1 MKAAE
6 RKRKRLEEM
15 NKQKEKELHKK
26 PSKKRFISMRPQKD
40 KLSINNQKNF
50 NEISSHNKIEN
61 IAPSRP
67 ANNVDPEKIEQRMKD
82 RKERKRIKKLIESGI
97 NPVFIQNNNN
107 VNDNQNDNDNNNN
120 IIENNINNNGDVDS
134 NNIKQKESNKLGYS
148 SESMAPLAGKKVNFS
163 IPFNK
168 KSNENNNIANYQYNF
183 NNNNDIRR
191 TSSSNSNYNDA
202 TSASSA
208 PNYSVLTKNYAN
220 IKNENIEEFLKK
232 TNPKKPSDERKEAE
246 VQRMIEIMNLRPNPK
261 NGNNK
266 TNANDGDSYAY
277 NLTQKI
283 EGTADDYYAT
293 QKEIKDLKE
302 QVKEEE
308 SKMNQMLERN
318 KNEIQN
324 NINKIIELQNKLI
337 NSKQGDIVALE
348 EANKIDVIQMNNLSV
363 TLKRLKEE
371 NEKERNQ
378 MFNLINKEILPLKKE
393 LKNEILEVQRLKKQL
408 LQWNKKAPPK
418 DLLRKIEVVMKYMK
432 HCTK

>member
-1 MKAAE
+1 M
-6 RKRKRLEEM
+6 
-15 NKQKEKELHKK
+15 
-26 PSKKRFISMRPQKD
+26 PPQKD
-40 KLSINNQKNF
+40 KLMINNKNNF
-50 NEISSHNKIEN
+50 NEINSHNKIEN

-97 NPVFIQNNNN
+97 SPIFIQNNNN
-107 VNDNQNDNDNNNN
+107 TNNNQNDNNN
-120 IIENNINNNGDVDS
+120 IIENNINNNDYIDS

-148 SESMAPLAGKKVNFS
+148 SESMAPLAGKKVNFNLP
-163 IPFNK
+163 INK
-168 KSNENNNIANYQYNF
+168 KLNENFNFANYNF
-183 NNNNDIRR
+183 NNNNDIRHS
-191 TSSSNSNYNDA
+191 SSSNSNSNNNDI

-220 IKNENIEEFLKK
+220 IKNENVEEFLKK

-266 TNANDGDSYAY
+266 TNANDSDNYAY

-308 SKMNQMLERN
+308 NKMNQMLERN
-318 KNEIQN
+318 KIEIQN

-348 EANKIDVIQMNNLSV
+348 EENKIDVIQMNNLSV

-371 NEKERNQ
+371 NEKERTQ

-432 HCTK
+432 HCT

>member
-6 RKRKRLEEM
+6 RKRKKLEEL

-26 PSKKRFISMRPQKD
+26 SSKKKFIS
-40 KLSINNQKNF
+40 
-50 NEISSHNKIEN
+50 ISSHKDKFGINNKNKYDVINSNNKIEN

-97 NPVFIQNNNN
+97 NPVFIQNNDNANN
-107 VNDNQNDNDNNNN
+107 NQNNNN
-120 IIENNINNNGDVDS
+120 IIENNNNKIGDVDS

-163 IPFNK
+163 LPLNK
-168 KSNENNNIANYQYNF
+168 QLNNGNLNIENYNCNI

-208 PNYSVLTKNYAN
+208 PNYSLLTKNYGN
-220 IKNENIEEFLKK
+220 IKNENVEEFLKK

-246 VQRMIEIMNLRPNPK
+246 VQRMIEIMNLRPNPR
-261 NGNNK
+261 NGNNR
-266 TNANDGDSYAY
+266 TNVNDSDNYAY

-308 SKMNQMLERN
+308 SKMEQMLERN
-318 KNEIQN
+318 KIEIQN
-324 NINKIIELQNKLI
+324 NIEKIIELQNMLI

-371 NEKERNQ
+371 NEKERTQ

-432 HCTK
+432 HCT

>member
-15 NKQKEKELHKK
+15 NKQKEKELYKK
-26 PSKKRFISMRPQKD
+26 PTKKRFISMPPQKD
-40 KLSINNQKNF
+40 KLMINNKNNF
-50 NEISSHNKIEN
+50 NEINSHNKIEN
-61 IAPSRP
+61 IGPSRP

-97 NPVFIQNNNN
+97 SPIFIQNNNN
-107 VNDNQNDNDNNNN
+107 ADNNQNDNNNM
-120 IIENNINNNGDVDS
+120 IENNINNNGDVDS

-148 SESMAPLAGKKVNFS
+148 SESMAPLAGKKVNFNL
-163 IPFNK
+163 PLNK
-168 KSNENNNIANYQYNF
+168 KLNENFSITNSNF
-183 NNNNDIRR
+183 NNNNDIRH
-191 TSSSNSNYNDA
+191 TSSSNSNNNDI

-220 IKNENIEEFLKK
+220 IKNENVEEFLKK

-266 TNANDGDSYAY
+266 TNANDSDNYAY

-283 EGTADDYYAT
+283 EGTTDDYYTT

-302 QVKEEE
+302 QVREEE

-318 KNEIQN
+318 KIEIQN

-371 NEKERNQ
+371 NEKERTQ

-432 HCTK
+432 HCT

>member
-6 RKRKRLEEM
+6 RKRKKLEEL

-26 PSKKRFISMRPQKD
+26 SSKKKFISISSHKD
-40 KLSINNQKNF
+40 KFSNNNQNKFDIIN
-50 NEISSHNKIEN
+50 SHNKIEN

-97 NPVFIQNNNN
+97 NPVFIQNNDNANN
-107 VNDNQNDNDNNNN
+107 NQNNNNN
-120 IIENNINNNGDVDS
+120 IIENNNNKNGDVDS

-163 IPFNK
+163 LPLNK
-168 KSNENNNIANYQYNF
+168 QLNNGNFNIANYNYNI

-208 PNYSVLTKNYAN
+208 PNYSLLTKNYAN
-220 IKNENIEEFLKK
+220 IKNENVEEFLKK

-246 VQRMIEIMNLRPNPK
+246 VQRMIEIMNLKPNPK
-261 NGNNK
+261 NGNNR
-266 TNANDGDSYAY
+266 TNANDSDNYAY

-308 SKMNQMLERN
+308 SKMEQMLERN
-318 KNEIQN
+318 KIEIQN
-324 NINKIIELQNKLI
+324 NIEKIIELQNMLI
-337 NSKQGDIVALE
+337 NSKQGDIAALE

-371 NEKERNQ
+371 NEKERTQ

-432 HCTK
+432 HCT

>member
-15 NKQKEKELHKK
+15 NKQKEKELYKK
-26 PSKKRFISMRPQKD
+26 PTKKRFISMPPQKD
-40 KLSINNQKNF
+40 KLMINNKNNF
-50 NEISSHNKIEN
+50 NEINSHNKIEN

-97 NPVFIQNNNN
+97 SPIFIQNNNN
-107 VNDNQNDNDNNNN
+107 TNNNQNDNNNV
-120 IIENNINNNGDVDS
+120 IENNINNNGDVDS

-148 SESMAPLAGKKVNFS
+148 SESMAPLAGKKVNFNLP
-163 IPFNK
+163 INK
-168 KSNENNNIANYQYNF
+168 KLNENFNFANYNF
-183 NNNNDIRR
+183 NNNNDIRHS
-191 TSSSNSNYNDA
+191 SSSNSNSNNNDI

-220 IKNENIEEFLKK
+220 IKNENVEEFLKK

-266 TNANDGDSYAY
+266 TNANDSDNYAY

-308 SKMNQMLERN
+308 NKMNQMLERN
-318 KNEIQN
+318 KIEIQN

-371 NEKERNQ
+371 NEKERTQ

-432 HCTK
+432 HCT

>member
-15 NKQKEKELHKK
+15 NKQKEKELYKK
-26 PSKKRFISMRPQKD
+26 PTKKRFISMPPQKD
-40 KLSINNQKNF
+40 KLMINNKNNF
-50 NEISSHNKIEN
+50 NEINSHNKIEN

-97 NPVFIQNNNN
+97 SPIFIQNNNN
-107 VNDNQNDNDNNNN
+107 INNNQNDNNNV
-120 IIENNINNNGDVDS
+120 IENNINNNGDVDS
-134 NNIKQKESNKLGYS
+134 NNMKQKESNKLGYS
-148 SESMAPLAGKKVNFS
+148 SESMAPLAGKKVNFNLP
-163 IPFNK
+163 INK
-168 KSNENNNIANYQYNF
+168 KLNENFNFANYNF
-183 NNNNDIRR
+183 NNNNDIRHS
-191 TSSSNSNYNDA
+191 SSSNSNSNNNDI

-220 IKNENIEEFLKK
+220 IKNENVEEFLKK

-266 TNANDGDSYAY
+266 TNANDSDNYAY

-308 SKMNQMLERN
+308 NKMNQMLERN
-318 KNEIQN
+318 KIEIQN

-371 NEKERNQ
+371 NEKERTQ

-432 HCTK
+432 HCT

>member
-6 RKRKRLEEM
+6 RKRKKLEEM
-15 NKQKEKELHKK
+15 NKQKEMELHRKH
-26 PSKKRFISMRPQKD
+26 SKRRFISMPPQKD

-50 NEISSHNKIEN
+50 NEINSNNKIEN

-67 ANNVDPEKIEQRMKD
+67 ANNADPEKIEQRMKD

-107 VNDNQNDNDNNNN
+107 VNDNQNDDNNNN

-163 IPFNK
+163 MPFNK
-168 KSNENNNIANYQYNF
+168 KPNYENNNIANYQNNF

-191 TSSSNSNYNDA
+191 TSSSNSNNNDA

-208 PNYSVLTKNYAN
+208 QNYSVLTKNYTN

-246 VQRMIEIMNLRPNPK
+246 VQRMIEIMNLRPNLK
-261 NGNNK
+261 NGKNE
-266 TNANDGDSYAY
+266 GDSYAY

-318 KNEIQN
+318 KIEIQN

-408 LQWNKKAPPK
+408 LQWNKKTPPK

-432 HCTK
+432 HCT

>member
-15 NKQKEKELHKK
+15 NKQKEKELYKK
-26 PSKKRFISMRPQKD
+26 PTKKRFISMPPQKD
-40 KLSINNQKNF
+40 KLMINNKNNF
-50 NEISSHNKIEN
+50 NEINSHNKIEN

-97 NPVFIQNNNN
+97 SPIFIQNNNN
-107 VNDNQNDNDNNNN
+107 TNNNQNDNNNV
-120 IIENNINNNGDVDS
+120 IENNINNNGDVDS

-148 SESMAPLAGKKVNFS
+148 SESMAPLAGKKVNFNLP
-163 IPFNK
+163 INK
-168 KSNENNNIANYQYNF
+168 KLNENFNFANYNF
-183 NNNNDIRR
+183 NNNNDIRHS
-191 TSSSNSNYNDA
+191 SSSNSNSNNNDI

-220 IKNENIEEFLKK
+220 IKNENVEEFLKK

-266 TNANDGDSYAY
+266 TNANDSDNYAY

-283 EGTADDYYAT
+283 EGTTDDYYTT

-302 QVKEEE
+302 QVREEE

-318 KNEIQN
+318 KIEIQN
-324 NINKIIELQNKLI
+324 NIEKIIELQNKLI

-371 NEKERNQ
+371 NEKERTQ

-432 HCTK
+432 HCT

>member
-26 PSKKRFISMRPQKD
+26 PSKKRFISMPSQKD
-40 KLSINNQKNF
+40 KLMKKNQNNF
-50 NEISSHNKIEN
+50 NEINSQNKVEN

-97 NPVFIQNNNN
+97 SPVFIQNNNN
-107 VNDNQNDNDNNNN
+107 DNNKQNDNNN
-120 IIENNINNNGDVDS
+120 IIENNINNNGDIDS

-148 SESMAPLAGKKVNFS
+148 SESMAPLAGKKVNFNL
-163 IPFNK
+163 PLNK
-168 KSNENNNIANYQYNF
+168 KLNENYNLANYNF

-191 TSSSNSNYNDA
+191 TSSSNSNNNDV

-220 IKNENIEEFLKK
+220 IKNENVEEFLKK
-232 TNPKKPSDERKEAE
+232 TNPNKPSDERKEAE
-246 VQRMIEIMNLRPNPK
+246 VQRMIEIMNLRPNQK

-266 TNANDGDSYAY
+266 NANDSDNYAY

-302 QVKEEE
+302 QVREEE

-318 KNEIQN
+318 KIEIQN

-371 NEKERNQ
+371 NEKERTQ

-432 HCTK
+432 HCT

>member
-15 NKQKEKELHKK
+15 NKQKEKELYKK
-26 PSKKRFISMRPQKD
+26 PTKKRFISMPPQKD
-40 KLSINNQKNF
+40 KLMINNKNNF
-50 NEISSHNKIEN
+50 NEINSHNKIEN

-97 NPVFIQNNNN
+97 SPIFIQNNNN
-107 VNDNQNDNDNNNN
+107 TNNNQNDNNNV
-120 IIENNINNNGDVDS
+120 IENNINSNGDVDS
-134 NNIKQKESNKLGYS
+134 NNMKQKESNKLGYS
-148 SESMAPLAGKKVNFS
+148 SESMAPLAGKKVNFNLP
-163 IPFNK
+163 INK
-168 KSNENNNIANYQYNF
+168 KLNENFNFANYNF
-183 NNNNDIRR
+183 NNNNDIRHS
-191 TSSSNSNYNDA
+191 SSSNSNSNNNDI

-220 IKNENIEEFLKK
+220 IKNENVEEFLKK

-266 TNANDGDSYAY
+266 TNANDSDNYAY

-308 SKMNQMLERN
+308 NKMNQMLERN
-318 KNEIQN
+318 KIEIQN

-371 NEKERNQ
+371 NEKERTQ

-432 HCTK
+432 HCT

>member
-15 NKQKEKELHKK
+15 NKQKEKELFKK
-26 PSKKRFISMRPQKD
+26 PTKKRFISMPPQKD
-40 KLSINNQKNF
+40 KLMINNKNNF
-50 NEISSHNKIEN
+50 NEINSHNKIEN

-97 NPVFIQNNNN
+97 SPIFIQNNNN
-107 VNDNQNDNDNNNN
+107 SNNNQNDNNN

-134 NNIKQKESNKLGYS
+134 NNMKQKESNKLGYS
-148 SESMAPLAGKKVNFS
+148 SESMAPLAGKKVNFNLP
-163 IPFNK
+163 INK
-168 KSNENNNIANYQYNF
+168 KLNENFNFANYNF
-183 NNNNDIRR
+183 NNNNDIRHS
-191 TSSSNSNYNDA
+191 SSSNSNSNNNDI

-220 IKNENIEEFLKK
+220 IKNENVEEFLKK

-266 TNANDGDSYAY
+266 TNANDSDNYAY

-308 SKMNQMLERN
+308 NKMNQMLERN
-318 KNEIQN
+318 KIEIQN

-371 NEKERNQ
+371 NEKERTQ

-432 HCTK
+432 HCT

>member
-15 NKQKEKELHKK
+15 NKQKEKELYKK
-26 PSKKRFISMRPQKD
+26 PTKKRFISMPPQKD
-40 KLSINNQKNF
+40 KLMINNKNNF
-50 NEISSHNKIEN
+50 NEINSHNKIEN

-97 NPVFIQNNNN
+97 SPIFIQNNNN
-107 VNDNQNDNDNNNN
+107 TNNNQNDNNN
-120 IIENNINNNGDVDS
+120 IIENNINSNGDVDS
-134 NNIKQKESNKLGYS
+134 NNMKQKESNKLGYS
-148 SESMAPLAGKKVNFS
+148 SESMAPLAGKKVNFNLP
-163 IPFNK
+163 INK
-168 KSNENNNIANYQYNF
+168 KLNENFNFANYNF
-183 NNNNDIRR
+183 NNNNDIRHS
-191 TSSSNSNYNDA
+191 SSSNSNSNNNDI

-220 IKNENIEEFLKK
+220 IKNENVEEFLKK

-266 TNANDGDSYAY
+266 TNANDSDNYAY

-308 SKMNQMLERN
+308 NKMNQMLERN
-318 KNEIQN
+318 KIEIQN

-371 NEKERNQ
+371 NEKERTQ

-432 HCTK
+432 HCT

>member
-26 PSKKRFISMRPQKD
+26 PSKKRFISMHSQRD
-40 KLSINNQKNF
+40 KLVKNNQNNF
-50 NEISSHNKIEN
+50 NEINSQNKVEN

-97 NPVFIQNNNN
+97 SPVFIQNNNN
-107 VNDNQNDNDNNNN
+107 DNNNQNDNNN
-120 IIENNINNNGDVDS
+120 IIENNINYNGDIES
-134 NNIKQKESNKLGYS
+134 NNIKQKETNKLGYS
-148 SESMAPLAGKKVNFS
+148 SESMAPLAGKKVNFNL
-163 IPFNK
+163 PFNK
-168 KSNENNNIANYQYNF
+168 KLTENYNIANYNF

-191 TSSSNSNYNDA
+191 TSSSNSNNNDI

-220 IKNENIEEFLKK
+220 IKNENVEEFLKK
-232 TNPKKPSDERKEAE
+232 TNPNKPSDERKEAE
-246 VQRMIEIMNLRPNPK
+246 VQRMIEIMNLRPNQK

-266 TNANDGDSYAY
+266 TNANDSDNYAY

-302 QVKEEE
+302 QVREEE

-318 KNEIQN
+318 KIEIQN

-348 EANKIDVIQMNNLSV
+348 EENKIDVIQMNNLSV

-371 NEKERNQ
+371 NEKERTQ

>member
-15 NKQKEKELHKK
+15 NKQKERELQKK
-26 PSKKRFISMRPQKD
+26 PSKKRYISMPPQRD
-40 KLSINNQKNF
+40 KLMINNKNNF
-50 NEISSHNKIEN
+50 NEINSHNKIEN
-61 IAPSRP
+61 IGPSRP

-97 NPVFIQNNNN
+97 SPIFIQNNNN
-107 VNDNQNDNDNNNN
+107 ADNNQNDNNNM
-120 IIENNINNNGDVDS
+120 IENNINNNGDVDS

-148 SESMAPLAGKKVNFS
+148 SESMAPLAGKKVNFNL
-163 IPFNK
+163 PLNK
-168 KSNENNNIANYQYNF
+168 KLNENFSITNSNF
-183 NNNNDIRR
+183 NNNNDIRH
-191 TSSSNSNYNDA
+191 TSSSNSNNNDI

-220 IKNENIEEFLKK
+220 IKNENVEEFLKK

-266 TNANDGDSYAY
+266 TNANDSDNYAY

-283 EGTADDYYAT
+283 EGTTDDYYTT

-302 QVKEEE
+302 QVREEE

-318 KNEIQN
+318 KIEIQN
-324 NINKIIELQNKLI
+324 NIEKIIELQNKLI

-371 NEKERNQ
+371 NEKERTQ